1 MGVTMEERRKDER
14 IQMSL
19 PVRWET
25 LSGVHN
31 GVLLNGS
38 AGGCFVQTLGEDPGD
53 EPLRLEI
60 QMPGGGRLHLWGEVT
75 YYLPT
80 MGFGLQF
87 VGSPDNGDLRNE
99 AWLAHLSVLK
109 KGPVRE
115 FEGSLLIA

>member
-1 MGVTMEERRKDER
+1 MEERRKDER
-14 IQMSL
+14 VTMSL

-25 LSGVHN
+25 LSGVRD
-31 GVLLNGS
+31 GVLVNGS
-38 AGGCFVQTLGEDPGD
+38 AGGCFVQTRGEDPGD
-53 EPLRLEI
+53 EPLGLEI
-60 QMPGGGRLHLWGEVT
+60 QMPDGGRLHLWGEVT